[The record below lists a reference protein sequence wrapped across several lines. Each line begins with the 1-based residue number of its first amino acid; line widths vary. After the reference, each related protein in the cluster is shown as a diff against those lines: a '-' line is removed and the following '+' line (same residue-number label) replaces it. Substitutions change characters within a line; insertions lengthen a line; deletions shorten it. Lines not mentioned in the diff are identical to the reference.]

1 MEDWL
6 HREGALRN
14 PWVARAKEAEPA
26 NEAAR
31 DAGNGRAPT
40 VRVAVYD
47 SLASL
52 PRVVELTA
60 DGARDFVDLMANK
73 TYELSQAKGGEIPF
87 TVIREVVENL
97 VHAYFEEAVI
107 TILDNGNTIRVS
119 DQGPGI
125 ENKAAVFVP
134 GFSTATREMKQVI
147 RGVGSGL
154 PVAKEIL
161 EVAGGK
167 ITVEDNLEKGAVITL
182 SLDRQPAEEPA
193 QGPAAPPDISLT
205 DRQKKILFLVT
216 ELGSLGPSKVAQELD
231 ASVSSAYRDLVALE
245 GIGLIG
251 PSQNGQRSLTP
262 TGVAY
267 LERMEG

>member
-1 MEDWL
+1 M
-6 HREGALRN
+6 RN
-14 PWVARAKEAEPA
+14 PLVARTKEVEPA
-26 NEAAR
+26 NKAAR
-31 DAGNGRAPT
+31 DAGKDRAPT

-60 DGARDFVDLMANK
+60 DGAREFVDLMANK

-107 TILDNGNTIRVS
+107 TILDDGNTIRVS

-154 PVAKEIL
+154 PVAREML

-182 SLDRQPAEEPA
+182 SLDRQPSEEPAEEPA
-193 QGPAAPPDISLT
+193 AGTPAAPPDISLT

-216 ELGSLGPSKVAQELD
+216 ELGSLGPSRVAQELD
-231 ASVSSAYRDLVALE
+231 ASVSSAYRDLVVLE

-262 TGVAY
+262 TGVVY

>member
-1 MEDWL
+1 M
-6 HREGALRN
+6 RN
-14 PWVARAKEAEPA
+14 PLVARTKEAGPA
-26 NEAAR
+26 NRAPRA
-31 DAGNGRAPT
+31 AGNDKAPT

-60 DGARDFVDLMANK
+60 EGAREFVDLMANK

-97 VHAYFEEAVI
+97 VHAYFKEAVI
-107 TILDNGNTIRVS
+107 TILDDGNTIRVS

-125 ENKAAVFVP
+125 ENKSTVFMP
-134 GFSTATREMKQVI
+134 GFTTATREMKQVI

-154 PVAKEIL
+154 PVAREML

-167 ITVEDNLEKGAVITL
+167 ITVEDNLGKGAVITL
-182 SLDRQPAEEPA
+182 SLERKPAEAPAQEQLAEEPTA
-193 QGPAAPPDISLT
+193 PANISLT